1 MACRLHT
8 RRYTHYK
15 HVCTLAAYHRIG
27 VLIFLLTAFEAVA
40 APLIATGSLI
50 GSTQLLDVPLTEPY
64 IFLAIFSALLC
75 YTFIQQDTVQPRGSL
90 VSGWTIA
97 TRVGF
102 AWASV
107 VALLLLIGYATNVSE
122 LFSRRALLLW
132 FVVTAPLL
140 MGTPIMLRQC
150 FRRLAVGAGNTRTAV
165 IVGVNPMSRELARN
179 IVLRPELGLEH
190 HGFFDDR
197 CPDRIADLD
206 DVELAGSLADVANF
220 AKRRRIDV
228 ILIALPYHLERTKVL
243 LDDLRDTTASVYLIP
258 DISFLGLL
266 HARADHLHGVPIIA
280 LCETPLP
287 GWRGFKK
294 RATDIVLASL
304 MLVAALP
311 LMLPIAAAIKLTS
324 PGPAICRER
333 RFALDGEP
341 ISVYRFRTS
350 TDTEACTAA
359 ETATTTRIGRFL
371 KRYSL
376 DELPKLLN
384 VLQGRMSLVGP
395 RPHAVAHDETYR
407 QLIDGYL
414 VNHKVMPGLT
424 GLAQIHGCLD
434 ESPDTEAM
442 KRRLDYDLD
451 YLRHWSLGLD
461 IKILVKT
468 LTLLFRNEKAY

>member
-1 MACRLHT
+1 MSLAYPTVHALQAT
-8 RRYTHYK
+8 
-15 HVCTLAAYHRIG
+15 CTLAAYHRIG
-27 VLIFLLTAFEAVA
+27 LLVFLLTAFEAVA

-50 GSTQLLDVPLTEPY
+50 GSTQLLGVPLTEPY

-75 YTFIQQDTVQPRGSL
+75 YTFIQQDTVQPRDTL

-122 LFSRRALLLW
+122 LFSRRALFLW
-132 FVVTAPLL
+132 FVGTAPLL

-150 FRRLAVGAGNTRTAV
+150 FRRLAVGAGNTRSAV
-165 IVGVNPMSRELARN
+165 IAGVNPMSRELARN

-197 CPDRIADLD
+197 CPDRVADSE
-206 DVELAGSLADVANF
+206 DVELAGSLGDVANF

-228 ILIALPYHLERTKVL
+228 IFIALPYHLERTKAL
-243 LDDLRDTTASVYLIP
+243 LNDLRDTTASVYLIP

-266 HARADHLHGVPIIA
+266 HARANHLHGVPVIA
-280 LCETPLP
+280 LCETPLQ

-304 MLVAALP
+304 MLVAAIP

-333 RFALDGEP
+333 RYTLDGEP

-350 TDTEACTAA
+350 AESDECSPA
-359 ETATTTRIGRFL
+359 ETTSTRVGRFL

-414 VNHKVMPGLT
+414 VTHKVAPGLT
-424 GLAQIHGCLD
+424 GLAQIHGYLD
-434 ESPDTEAM
+434 ESLDAEAM

-468 LTLLFRNEKAY
+468 LTLLFRNQKAY